1 MKTGK
6 WMRIGKEHG
15 AVQKFNSDS
24 LSKSYRNWILNEE
37 VKEYCD
43 DVQARVIT
51 KCLDCDVMS
60 MI

>member
-1 MKTGK
+1 
-6 WMRIGKEHG
+6 MRIGKEHG
-15 AVQKFNSDS
+15 AVQKFNSGS

-43 DVQARVIT
+43 DVQSRVIT
-51 KCLDCDVMS
+51 KYLDCDVMS